1 MCLKYFVGGDA
12 YLPAESAKTVFEE
25 DCLRLNEY
33 MHSSP
38 VKADERK
45 KPSKRISNDDV
56 LKMQYECLCTQ
67 KETLNLKRQKL
78 KMQIHLLEQ
87 QANAN
92 QTFATALNA
101 NFVVANTDSF

>member
-1 MCLKYFVGGDA
+1 MCLKYFVGEDA
-12 YLPAESAKTVFEE
+12 HLPAESAKTVFEE
-25 DCLRLNEY
+25 DCLSLNED

-38 VKADERK
+38 AKADEQR
-45 KPSKRISNDDV
+45 KPSKRISNGDV

-67 KETLNLKRQKL
+67 KEMLNLKKQKL

-87 QANAN
+87 QVNAN

-101 NFVVANTDSF
+101 NFVVPNTNSL

>member
-1 MCLKYFVGGDA
+1 MKYFVGEDA
-12 YLPAESAKTVFEE
+12 HLPAESAKTVFEE
-25 DCLRLNEY
+25 DCLRLSEY
-33 MHSSP
+33 MYSSP
-38 VKADERK
+38 ADERK

-56 LKMQYECLCTQ
+56 LKMQYECLCSQ
-67 KETLNLKRQKL
+67 KETLNLKKQKL

-87 QANAN
+87 QANVN